1 MTTTCTTQGHAPA
14 PPGTGPCPHC
24 DHPRCNGTTKAGR
37 CRKQPIKG
45 ATVCRT
51 HGGSAPH
58 VKAAAEQRQAE
69 AKADAAIRQ
78 LWPGLASVEP
88 VRDPFDLL
96 ARTAAALEHMA
107 EATGT
112 RVNEL
117 QGKVAGG
124 ENLTQL
130 RAEVVLL
137 DRLLDK
143 LLRAGD
149 RMASL
154 GIASRAVEVQQ
165 GQADLMLAWLRT
177 GLEAGQAAGGS
188 EPVLA
193 AVMDGFLEAMRR
205 SRAGSVVAGE
215 LEAGGAA

>member
-1 MTTTCTTQGHAPA
+1 MTGDPLERRQCTATSKRSRERCKRAPVV
-14 PPGTGPCPHC
+14 GG
-24 DHPRCNGTTKAGR
+24 
-37 CRKQPIKG
+37 
-45 ATVCRT
+45 TVCAM
-51 HGGSAPH
+51 HGGKAPQ
-58 VKAAAEQRQAE
+58 VKAAAEQRQAD
-69 AKADAAIRQ
+69 AKAEDAIRK
-78 LWPGLASVEP
+78 LWPGLATVEP

-117 QGKVAGG
+117 QGKVGTG
-124 ENLTQL
+124 EHLAQL

-137 DRLLDK
+137 DKLLDK

-165 GQADLMLAWLRT
+165 GQADLMLAWLRA
-177 GLEAGQAAGGS
+177 GLEAGQAAGGDQV
-188 EPVLA
+188 VLA

-215 LEAGGAA
+215 LEGATA

>member
-1 MTTTCTTQGHAPA
+1 M
-14 PPGTGPCPHC
+14 
-24 DHPRCNGTTKAGR
+24 NGQR
-37 CRKQPIKG
+37 
-45 ATVCRT
+45 VCKM
-51 HGGSAPH
+51 HGGKSRGA
-58 VKAAAEQRQAE
+58 VEKAAERQAEAAAEQT
-69 AKADAAIRQ
+69 IRA

-165 GQADLMLAWLRT
+165 GQADLMLAWLRS
-177 GLEAGQAAGGS
+177 GLEAGQAAGGT

-215 LEAGGAA
+215 LEAAGS

>member
-1 MTTTCTTQGHAPA
+1 MTTDEPMQCERCGLPHTGQKKTTAPGCRGHRRDGAPCGNDA
-14 PPGTGPCPHC
+14 MRGQ
-24 DHPRCNGTTKAGR
+24 R
-37 CRKQPIKG
+37 
-45 ATVCRT
+45 VCRM
-51 HGGSAPH
+51 HGGSTPGARE
-58 VKAAAEQRQAE
+58 AGERRQAE
-69 AKADAAIRQ
+69 AKANEEIRA
-78 LWPGLASVEP
+78 LWPGLATVEP

-117 QGKVAGG
+117 QGRVATG
-124 ENLTQL
+124 ESLSQL
-130 RAEVVLL
+130 RGEVVLL
-137 DRLLDK
+137 DKLLDK

-177 GLEAGQAAGGS
+177 ALEAGQAAGGDHVVLDA
-188 EPVLA
+188 VLA
-193 AVMDGFLEAMRR
+193 GFLEAMRR
-205 SRAGSVVAGE
+205 SRAGGVVAGE
-215 LEAGGAA
+215 LEGAAS